1 MNVITYF
8 ISIIELNEYIIVLEK
23 RRDLKGQKEVLG
35 LVAKTS
41 RAIGTP
47 STSLPPPNA
56 PRWALMRES
65 MLYIYIFLHFNYYFV
80 GITTE
85 DQENNQE
92 NEQVSS

>member
-35 LVAKTS
+35 LVATKS

-65 MLYIYIFLHFNYYFV
+65 MLYICYFNYYFV